1 MISQALTNKV
11 LKSLSSLNYT
21 YGENPSRY
29 SFSGTFKESLIN
41 NHVDKE
47 VSVVSSS
54 VLEVKMK
61 KSDYLSAII
70 TDLHFGRQRV
80 FQQNQNI
87 QSQIDSGQ
95 QAAWILVSTYYASYF
110 LACDIA
116 KLSGQFITNLT
127 ASNIQSLLSNTVE
140 GNPNSFKSDSDTSLA
155 VTVSLSEFQN
165 EVCLRLARTAAKPHK
180 VAWLNL
186 YGVLREV
193 KIESY
198 EISLDRLRDI
208 ISADSTKW
216 KLPSTV
222 RNEWNYSAVHF
233 YGNKGDKLA
242 SDFIKMLKSPG
253 SSIKRFRNN
262 TLHPSEENITSSI
275 AYVYEVLNSSYS
287 NITKRI
293 FNASK

>member
-21 YGENPSRY
+21 YGDNPTRY

-47 VSVVSSS
+47 VSVISSS

-70 TDLHFGRQRV
+70 TDLFFGKERV
-80 FQQNQNI
+80 ERQNQNI
-87 QSQIDSGQ
+87 QSQIESDQ

-140 GNPNSFKSDSDTSLA
+140 GNPSSFKSDSDASLA
-155 VTVSLSEFQN
+155 ITVSLSEFQN

-180 VAWLNL
+180 VAWHNL
-186 YGVLREV
+186 YGVFREV
-193 KIESY
+193 KVESN
-198 EISLDRLRDI
+198 EISLHRFKDI
-208 ISADSTKW
+208 ISSDSTKW
-216 KLPSTV
+216 RLPSTV
-222 RNEWNYSAVHF
+222 RNEWNYSAINL
-233 YGNKGDKLA
+233 YGVKGDKLA

-253 SSIKRFRNN
+253 SSIKRFSNN

-275 AYVYEVLNSSYS
+275 GYVYEVLNISYT
-287 NITKRI
+287 NIIKKI
-293 FNASK
+293 FNV